1 MSISSVLFW
10 ACVLLH
16 TALALNEILRVAG
29 PGPALAPFR
38 APPQSEVVG
47 VVVVVVVD
55 EDVVVVVV
63 ADDVIVKL
71 SGRVPNV
78 VPA

>member
-1 MSISSVLFW
+1 M
-10 ACVLLH
+10 
-16 TALALNEILRVAG
+16 
-29 PGPALAPFR
+29 APFR

-47 VVVVVVVD
+47 VVVEVVVD
-55 EDVVVVVV
+55 GDVVVVVV